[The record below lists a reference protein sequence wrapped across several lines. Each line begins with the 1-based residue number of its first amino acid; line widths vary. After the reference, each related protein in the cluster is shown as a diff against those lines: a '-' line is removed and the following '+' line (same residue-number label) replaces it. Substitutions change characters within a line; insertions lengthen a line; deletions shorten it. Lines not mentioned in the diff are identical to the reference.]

1 MTIRFAYGE
10 DPCGISVDN
19 GDKGGGGEI
28 GEEATVI
35 VQARDDDGP
44 GWEHG
49 YGVGMQPWREVDVGT
64 VDQMW

>member
-19 GDKGGGGEI
+19 GDKGGRGEI
-28 GEEATVI
+28 CEEATVI

-49 YGVGMQPWREVDVGT
+49 YGVGM
-64 VDQMW
+64 